1 MTPVHTVV
9 WTRSAVEDLE
19 EILEFLVSEAGAE
32 AAHRTYEEIRTAISS
47 LAEMPQRC
55 LRVPELRE
63 IPSLEHREL
72 LSGHY
77 RIIFRIDGPTVILLG
92 VLDARRD
99 LEELLIQRATLRTG
113 RP

>member
-1 MTPVHTVV
+1 MIPVHTVV

-19 EILEFLVSEAGAE
+19 EILEFLVSEAGPE
-32 AAHRTYEEIRTAISS
+32 VAHRTYEGIRTSISS
-47 LAEMPQRC
+47 LEKMPQRC
-55 LRVPELRE
+55 RRVPELRE
-63 IPSLEHREL
+63 IPSLEYREL

-77 RIIFRIDGPTVILLG
+77 RMIFRIDGATVVLLG

-99 LEELLIQRATLRTG
+99 LEELLIQRATLRTR